1 MLKGFA
7 HWMLQK
13 NISAQTGCCT
23 LKIQVTADQ
32 SWESLTITILEST
45 IKLGLET
52 LWSKK
57 KHSLSVLVTNAL

>member
-1 MLKGFA
+1 
-7 HWMLQK
+7 MLQK
-13 NISAQTGCCT
+13 TISAQAGCCT

-52 LWSKK
+52 L
-57 KHSLSVLVTNAL
+57 